1 MKISVTM
8 SATIRGRSKPVLDF
22 TTIEAEELF
31 QKEALAK
38 AMETFHICGEID
50 NRWPPNLVDEDGT
63 IIGVIYLVSGKDGA
77 EYRFLLEEKMA

>member
-31 QKEALAK
+31 QEEALAK
-38 AMETFHICGEID
+38 AMETFHICGEIHK
-50 NRWPPNLVDEDGT
+50 PC
-63 IIGVIYLVSGKDGA
+63 IFYHVSGKNGV
-77 EYRFLLEEKMA
+77 EYGFFLEEKSS